1 PLLRHRAARRHQA
14 DVDVAEIIVLE
25 RFDLQGAVAIGHFD
39 AHAAAR
45 RQRHHLV
52 GREFP
57 FVENVEHF
65 PPDIAGRSDQRD
77 FVTHRSISE
86 EKLPHPRQLRKEKR
100 QRFYARNALKT
111 TLDPRT
117 PSVLGHAWAF
127 DAIALGQPFQ
137 SIFSGSPALT
147 NFADERCG
155 TLARLLA
162 YVGALAL
169 LAIVGIHLWTNCR
182 G

>member
-1 PLLRHRAARRHQA
+1 MSCRSRQRRRRRSWATPPSPPRPPRRHQA

-52 GREFP
+52 SREFA

-65 PPDIAGRSDQRD
+65 PPDTAGRYDQRD
-77 FVTHRSISE
+77 FVTHGSLSE
-86 EKLPHPRQLRKEKR
+86 EKCLAPRQLRKRRR

-111 TLDPRT
+111 TLDPRP
-117 PSVLGHAWAF
+117 PSVLGHAW
-127 DAIALGQPFQ
+127 G
-137 SIFSGSPALT
+137 
-147 NFADERCG
+147 
-155 TLARLLA
+155 
-162 YVGALAL
+162 V
-169 LAIVGIHLWTNCR
+169 
-182 G
+182 